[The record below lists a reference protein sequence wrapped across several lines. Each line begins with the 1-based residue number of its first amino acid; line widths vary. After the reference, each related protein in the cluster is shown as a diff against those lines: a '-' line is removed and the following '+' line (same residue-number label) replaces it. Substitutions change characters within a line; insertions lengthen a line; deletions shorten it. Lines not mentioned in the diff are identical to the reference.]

1 MSEQEWEALK
11 KELRMIEDG
20 HPGIYVRCCPVC
32 IPDDGMEHLAAVIFT
47 KGKRFPEEE
56 EANE

>member
-1 MSEQEWEALK
+1 MSEQEWETLK

-20 HPGIYVRCCPVC
+20 HPEIYVRCCPVQ
-32 IPDDGMEHLAAVIFT
+32 IPDDGMEHLAAVICT

-56 EANE
+56 EAEE